1 MTTQTVTAHIPKE
14 LVARVDAMASMQD
27 RPRGWV
33 VKQALADWVDM
44 AEERHRMTLEGLAD
58 VDAGRVVP
66 HSEVSLWLKSLG
78 TDNPLPRPEP
88 HSAP

>member
-14 LVARVDAMASMQD
+14 LVARVDAMAAIED

-44 AEERHRMTLEGLAD
+44 AEERQRMLQEAFDD
-58 VDAGRVVP
+58 VDAGRLIP
-66 HSEVSLWLKSLG
+66 HEDMVAWAASLD
-78 TDNPLPRPEP
+78 TDTPMPLPE
-88 HSAP
+88 A

>member
-14 LVARVDAMASMQD
+14 LVARVDAMAAFED

-44 AEERHRMTLEGLAD
+44 AEERQQMLQEAFDD
-58 VDAGRVVP
+58 VDAGRLIP
-66 HSEVSLWLKSLG
+66 HEQVSAWLRSLG

-88 HSAP
+88 K

>member
-14 LVARVDAMASMQD
+14 LVARVDAMAAFED

-44 AEERHRMTLEGLAD
+44 AEERQRMLQEAFDD
-58 VDAGRVVP
+58 VDAGRLIP
-66 HSEVSLWLKSLG
+66 HEDMVGWAASLD
-78 TDNPLPRPEP
+78 TDTPMPLPE
-88 HSAP
+88 A